1 MILQPIKSD
10 NTIVL
15 EDTVKTCLYKFNKQ
29 QSNYLPVVDQS
40 LYLGC
45 LEKDD
50 LLATD
55 ADQLVSDVR
64 FMIKDSS
71 INNTDGMLDML
82 KKFAD
87 FEAELLPV
95 INHKRELLGNYLL
108 EDLLIDFRET
118 PFFNHEGEA
127 LRLQKQLDQ
136 FSYSELCQIIES
148 NNAKIS
154 GIFTSKIKNDMIEI
168 QLKVTSNGL
177 NSILENLRRF
187 DYTVM
192 SNHQQD
198 KHQEKIKESS
208 AYLSHFLNI

>member
-1 MILQPIKSD
+1 MILQSIQSD

-15 EDTVKTCLYKFNKQ
+15 EDSVKTCLNKFDKQ
-29 QSNYLPVVDQS
+29 QSNYLPVVDNS
-40 LYLGC
+40 LYMGC

-50 LLATD
+50 LLVVNV
-55 ADQLVSDVR
+55 DQPVSEVQYL
-64 FMIKDSS
+64 IKNCS
-71 INNTDGMLDML
+71 INITDGMLDML

-87 FEAELLPV
+87 FEADLLPV
-95 INHKRELLGNYLL
+95 INPKRELQGNYLL

-118 PFFNHEGEA
+118 PFFDHEGEE
-127 LRLQKQLDQ
+127 LRLQKHFDQ

-154 GIFTSKIKNDMIEI
+154 GIFTSKVKDNIIEI
-168 QLKVTSNGL
+168 QLKITSNSL
-177 NSILENLRRF
+177 NSILENLRRY

-192 SNHQQD
+192 SDHQQD
-198 KHQEKIKESS
+198 KHQEKVRDSS